1 MSKADIARAEAQVAE
16 AREKL
21 LASTQSLQARLKPA
35 VLANDAWE
43 AARDK
48 GEEVAAEAVRAVK
61 QRPVAASA
69 AVIGVAALV
78 ARKPIWRLIARLRG
92 RISEGVQHEQA

>member
-1 MSKADIARAEAQVAE
+1 MSQADIARAEADVAA

-21 LASTQSLQARLKPA
+21 LVATQSLQARLKPA
-35 VLANDAWE
+35 VLANDVWE

-48 GEEVAAEAVRAVK
+48 GEEVAGDAVRAVK
-61 QRPVAASA
+61 QRPVVASA
-69 AVIGVAALV
+69 AAIGVAALV

-92 RISEGVQHEQA
+92 KNQ